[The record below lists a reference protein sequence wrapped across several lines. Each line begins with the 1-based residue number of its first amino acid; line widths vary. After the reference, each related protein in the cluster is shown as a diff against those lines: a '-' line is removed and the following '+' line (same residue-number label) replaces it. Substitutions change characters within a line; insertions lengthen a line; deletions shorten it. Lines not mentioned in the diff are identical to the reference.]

1 MLLNLLGNAIKF
13 TSRGSVTFRVTR
25 LAQTSAP
32 SHAFIRFEVSD
43 TGPGIAKEQL
53 GIIFSPFSQLA
64 RYSRAI
70 EGTGL
75 GLALCQRIV
84 RLMGGELSVT
94 SELEQGSVFSFELN
108 IPETQHSKPIPL
120 DASRTKTFSIAASQP
135 LPSQDTLRQLIEY
148 AEIGDILALRQEGE
162 RLAQNAELYPFA
174 MQLQQYTNAFQMD
187 KIRAVLTTYLQQG
200 ADS

>member
-1 MLLNLLGNAIKF
+1 M
-13 TSRGSVTFRVTR
+13 
-25 LAQTSAP
+25 
-32 SHAFIRFEVSD
+32 E
-43 TGPGIAKEQL
+43 
-53 GIIFSPFSQLA
+53 IIFSPFSQLA

-84 RLMGGELSVT
+84 RLMGSELSVT
-94 SELEQGSVFSFELN
+94 SELGQGSAFSFELN
-108 IPETQHSKPIPL
+108 LPEARDSQQIPL
-120 DASRTKTFSIAASQP
+120 KASLAAAFSLASSQP

-148 AEIGDILALRQEGE
+148 AEIGDILALRKEGE
-162 RLAQNAELYPFA
+162 RLAQSAELYPFA

-187 KIRAVLTTYLQQG
+187 KIRDVLTTYLQQG